1 MQVASSRHRA
11 ASRSHLR
18 KSSHTPRHFGRF
30 WSLLYAGLMSS
41 LAITGHVAAQSTPS
55 AWHDDVNFG
64 DRPFW
69 MNVLYFQDE
78 ESEKTLTE
86 VILEVPYRSFVF
98 QKNGEAYEVN
108 AEVSLAV
115 EDAIGFQVEGNF
127 ISERLRTK
135 NFAITESQRYTQIFH
150 SAFRLEPASYAVR
163 VVIGDEQ
170 TRRRFSYTCKFTVP
184 SFRKQQPQ
192 ISSLLL
198 ARQLDM
204 AGETAILRKNG
215 RSMIPNVPHF
225 FTTARPRGFV
235 YFEVYNLPPSASP
248 GDSFQVDC
256 SVRQADRQISAV
268 SWKSP
273 KPGARAAISL
283 PLHLSNL
290 EPGEYILTARVVD
303 LNSRREGSAM
313 AVLFLS
319 PPSRALLGSVESK
332 IRDN

>member
-1 MQVASSRHRA
+1 MQVASSRHHA

-18 KSSHTPRHFGRF
+18 KSRHHTCHCGRF
-30 WSLLYAGLMSS
+30 WSLFYAGLLSS

-86 VILEVPYRSFVF
+86 VIIEVPYRSFVF

-108 AEVSLAV
+108 AEVGLAV
-115 EDAIGFQVEGNF
+115 DNANGVQVEGNS
-127 ISERLRTK
+127 ISKKIRTK

-150 SAFRLEPASYAVR
+150 SAFRLRPASYALR
-163 VVIGDEQ
+163 VIIGDDQ
-170 TRRRFSYTCKFTVP
+170 TRQRFSYTCKFTVP
-184 SFRKQQPQ
+184 SFRKPQPQ

-204 AGETAILRKNG
+204 SGETAILRKNG
-215 RSMIPNVPHF
+215 RSMIPNVPHL
-225 FTTARPRGFV
+225 FTTARPRGFA
-235 YFEVYNLPPSASP
+235 YFEVYNLAPSVSP

-256 SVRQADRQISAV
+256 SVSQAGRQISVV

-290 EPGEYILTARVVD
+290 EPGEYILRVHVVD
-303 LNSRREGSAM
+303 LTSRRQGSAM

-319 PPSRALLGSVESK
+319 HPSRALLGSVESK
-332 IRDN
+332 IRYN